1 MFPIVLLAGFAMAAL
16 LLAAIG
22 VYGLISYSVSQ
33 RTREIGIR
41 VALGARPTQ
50 VVTPIL
56 REAMMLTVIGAALGL
71 AGALIATRVLAAF
84 LSGVEPTDPWT
95 FAAVS
100 ALLLLVALLACYI
113 PSRRALK
120 VDPLTA
126 LRAE

>member
-1 MFPIVLLAGFAMAAL
+1 VLLAGFAMAAL

-41 VALGARPTQ
+41 VPLGARPTQ